1 MNLRAAPG
9 IIRDSIINYLT
20 SAENASLAEI
30 REAISTE
37 LGSTVAASSIRSY
50 LNLNTPDIFERTS
63 RGHYRL
69 RQPVDIPRR
78 QPLHPNMSSAE
89 QGLFSLTALIGCAR
103 VRSARSTQSL
113 PIRLTGSWNIRQFN
127 KLNYAESEVVFG
139 ESLRRLTAINVR
151 LCRDSPC

>member
-37 LGSTVAASSIRSY
+37 LGSIVATSSIRSH

-69 RQPVDIPRR
+69 RAARGHSTQTT
-78 QPLHPNMSSAE
+78 LHPNMSSAE

-127 KLNYAESEVVFG
+127 KLSYAENEVVFG

-151 LCRDSPC
+151 LCRDLPC

>member
-37 LGSTVAASSIRSY
+37 LGSIVATSSIRSH

-69 RQPVDIPRR
+69 R
-78 QPLHPNMSSAE
+78 A
-89 QGLFSLTALIGCAR
+89 AR
-103 VRSARSTQSL
+103 GHSTQTT
-113 PIRLTGSWNIRQFN
+113 PPPEYVIGRARLRAQDNLRLWKTGGFRRICQDG
-127 KLNYAESEVVFG
+127 G
-139 ESLRRLTAINVR
+139 E
-151 LCRDSPC
+151 RDKRP